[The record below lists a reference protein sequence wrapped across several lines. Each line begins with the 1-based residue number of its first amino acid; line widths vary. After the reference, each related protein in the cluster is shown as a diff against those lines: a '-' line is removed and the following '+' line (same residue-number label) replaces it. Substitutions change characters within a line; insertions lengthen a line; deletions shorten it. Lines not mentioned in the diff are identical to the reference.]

1 MISVGHRRVKGA
13 RREEGGRL
21 EADWTTVMV
30 ADPGRQ
36 TIDETRAF
44 YSLVTSCD
52 KKEKV
57 RLRVLRRWR
66 AGEKEEGYRE
76 EGGGTAVE

>member
-1 MISVGHRRVKGA
+1 MASTGHGRLDGA
-13 RREEGGRL
+13 RREAGERL
-21 EADWTTVMV
+21 EADWTTVVV
-30 ADPGRQ
+30 ADPGHQ

-57 RLRVLRRWR
+57 SS
-66 AGEKEEGYRE
+66 EEMESR
-76 EGGGTAVE
+76 